1 VQKYPVKATVRR
13 GLTPE
18 SLAALCASHFE
29 NVRQEGPKVS
39 ATYGAIASLVVW
51 PEGKE
56 LAVEVAMNPKVPEE
70 VAQETIRRYNR
81 FLEAATGFTSK
92 ERSKRLQKA
101 AKAPVAGS

>member
-1 VQKYPVKATVRR
+1 MQKYPVKATARR

-18 SLAALCASHFE
+18 SLKAICSTHFE
-29 NVRQEGPKVS
+29 NVRRDGVKVS
-39 ATYGAIASLVVW
+39 ATWGAIAGLSVW
-51 PEGKE
+51 PDGKE
-56 LAVEVAMNPKVPEE
+56 LAVELVMNPKVPVE

-101 AKAPVAGS
+101 AKAPTPGS